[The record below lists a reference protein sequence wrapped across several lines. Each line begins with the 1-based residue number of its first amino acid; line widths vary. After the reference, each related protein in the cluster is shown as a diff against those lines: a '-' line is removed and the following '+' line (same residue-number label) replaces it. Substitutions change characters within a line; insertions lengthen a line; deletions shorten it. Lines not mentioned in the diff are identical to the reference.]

1 MTNDHTTKTED
12 EILTICE
19 NFGGAAADCAEIVER
34 LDGEITKRD
43 KQIEDL
49 EAEIEELN
57 NEEEAE

>member
-19 NFGGAAADCAEIVER
+19 NFGGAAADAAEIVER
-34 LDGEITKRD
+34 LDGEITKCD
-43 KQIEDL
+43 KQIGEL